1 MPASAP
7 PALLGPLFA
16 LVAITFAVWL
26 RLYQLRFAEMRR
38 ARVPP
43 QAVALSGARQ
53 GLLQDTRASDNFANL
68 FELPVL
74 FYAGVLLALQ
84 QELSGA
90 GLLAAAWAFAGLRA
104 LHSLVH
110 CSYNRVAHRFAA
122 YALGALALAAFWL
135 QLALQLL
142 AP

>member
-26 RLYQLRFAEMRR
+26 RLFQLRFAEMRL
-38 ARVPP
+38 ARVAP
-43 QAVALSGARQ
+43 QAVALSGAKQ

-84 QELSGA
+84 QGAAGSG
-90 GLLAAAWAFAGLRA
+90 LVAAAWAFAALRA
-104 LHSLVH
+104 LHSLIH
-110 CSYNRVAHRFAA
+110 CSCNLVAHRFVA
-122 YALGALALAAFWL
+122 YALGALALWAFWL
-135 QLALQLL
+135 QLALELL